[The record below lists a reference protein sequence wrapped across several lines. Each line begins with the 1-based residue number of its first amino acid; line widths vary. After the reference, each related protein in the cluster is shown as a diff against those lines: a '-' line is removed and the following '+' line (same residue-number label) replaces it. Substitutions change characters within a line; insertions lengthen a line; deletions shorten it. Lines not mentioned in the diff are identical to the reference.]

1 MSYGLL
7 TALTLT
13 RPLVCVPL
21 WAWCYWRRP
30 RRMVLWMTLAA
41 LGFLASDHLDGVLAR
56 QHGLISPLGAWLDH
70 GTDAVF
76 YGLVLFTLVRGPRE
90 ASLLPRR
97 ARRRAPAPPPPDA
110 RPDVPPPPSP

>member
-13 RPLVCVPL
+13 RLLVCVPV
-21 WAWCYWRRP
+21 WVWCYWRRP

-41 LGFLASDHLDGVLAR
+41 LGFLASDHLDGRLAR
-56 QHGLISPLGAWLDH
+56 QHGLASVLGAWLDH

-90 ASLLPRR
+90 APLRPRR
-97 ARRRAPAPPPPDA
+97 ARRGVRATPDSDA
-110 RPDVPPPPSP
+110 RPDGPPPPSP